1 MFDYKYTVKSSDG
14 YEWGL
19 FKTKAQAEL
28 MRNALIQN
36 FETEFWVIETGLSI
50 ADYFNGDESDN
61 FLQ

>member
-36 FETEFWVIETGLSI
+36 FEDILFYVEEVK
-50 ADYFNGDESDN
+50 
-61 FLQ
+61 

>member
-19 FKTKAQAEL
+19 FKTKGQAEL
-28 MRNALIQN
+28 MRNSLIQN
-36 FETEFWVIETGLSI
+36 FETEFWVVEIELSI